1 MPAYGIHQLLRP
13 LRDELPLE
21 RLEEEDE
28 PELRAPDDRE
38 ELPLE
43 LLTPDDR
50 DELPV
55 ERLTP
60 EERDE
65 LPVERLAPD
74 ERDELPVERLTPD
87 ERERVLD
94 VRPTEDPVRL
104 VVRDGTA
111 RLPLPLVRLVRVVAR
126 VPEELRVVRVPT
138 EERVVR
144 VAERSH
150 PDVRDVDPD
159 VPTLLRVVFRVL
171 PTVVRAD
178 RSPVNVPREGR
189 VPVARP
195 LEAVVP
201 ERPLLTTVRVPSDE
215 ALLPSVLRP
224 PAIPYSSRPPRL
236 PRVRLVKALRAM
248 VSPRGAYLPEATPT
262 PPW

>member
-1 MPAYGIHQLLRP
+1 MPTHEIHQLLRP

-28 PELRAPDDRE
+28 PELRAPDERE

-43 LLTPDDR
+43 RLTPDER
-50 DELPV
+50 EELPV

-60 EERDE
+60 EERVE
-65 LPVERLAPD
+65 LPVG
-74 ERDELPVERLTPD
+74 RLTPED
-87 ERERVLD
+87 RDGVLE
-94 VRPTEDPVRL
+94 VRPTDEPVRD
-104 VVRDGTA
+104 VPRDGTA
-111 RLPLPLVRLVRVVAR
+111 LLPLPLVRLVRVVAR
-126 VPEELRVVRVPT
+126 LPDALRVVRVPT
-138 EERVVR
+138 DERVVR

-150 PDVRDVDPD
+150 PDVRDVDPE

-178 RSPVNVPREGR
+178 RSPVNVPRDGR
-189 VPVARP
+189 VPEARP

-248 VSPRGAYLPEATPT
+248 VSPRGAYLPVATPT